1 MPGVFSDF
9 QLSDLAR
16 AVADRQTAAKQSVPH
31 YYLSVELNLSKLMA
45 LREQLNQGTATGTG
59 GGKGENGGDVSVL
72 DLMVKA
78 SALAMKQVQGLYC
91 SSYLSSCC
99 NSCITLLLSPLTT
112 NPNPALSLSY
122 LYFCFYPS
130 LSPLFHS
137 SSSSFSSWFFPLCKV
152 PDVNGAWMDTFVRRY
167 EQVDSTTTL
176 SLSFFLSLSLP
187 SPPLLNPRPL
197 LCDDMSRFKVLSFHP
212 PSSLTPLIL
221 AGPVSSPHPL
231 TPFPSFRSLLCDDI
245 NNRWTL
251 ISSWAPA
258 TDSSLQVP

>member
-1 MPGVFSDF
+1 
-9 QLSDLAR
+9 
-16 AVADRQTAAKQSVPH
+16 
-31 YYLSVELNLSKLMA
+31 
-45 LREQLNQGTATGTG
+45 
-59 GGKGENGGDVSVL
+59 
-72 DLMVKA
+72 
-78 SALAMKQVQGLYC
+78 
-91 SSYLSSCC
+91 
-99 NSCITLLLSPLTT
+99 
-112 NPNPALSLSY
+112 
-122 LYFCFYPS
+122 
-130 LSPLFHS
+130 
-137 SSSSFSSWFFPLCKV
+137 
-152 PDVNGAWMDTFVRRY
+152 MDTFVRRY

-258 TDSSLQVP
+258 TVSSLQVPEYLPPLITHLHPSSPYNTPIPSHLFDTLKSLFVVSIFHLLFPCGLIYLLTNLLIYQFTSFLSFLTS